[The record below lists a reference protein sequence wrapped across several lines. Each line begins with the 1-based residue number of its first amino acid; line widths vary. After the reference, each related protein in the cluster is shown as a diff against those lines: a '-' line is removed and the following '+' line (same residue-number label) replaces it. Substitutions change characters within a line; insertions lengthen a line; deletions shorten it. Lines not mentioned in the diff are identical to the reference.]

1 MMKKLLHNSLS
12 VFVLFVSLS
21 VRLVNAQNG
30 MVTGRVTDQDGSEI
44 PGVSVSVKGTSV
56 GTSTN
61 EKGEYGISVASG
73 GTLVFSFI
81 GFKRTEVNVTSQ
93 PVINVTLQSEA
104 SVLDEVVVTAL
115 GQTQEKRAIGYS
127 VQSIKSDEIKE
138 SGNPNMIGALQGK
151 VAGAVITG
159 SGGAPGA
166 GVNIIL
172 RGITS
177 LSGSADNQP
186 LFVID
191 GIIISNATTAGN
203 PLPSAGSASPGASE
217 QFANT
222 NRAADI
228 NPDDI
233 ESISVLKGPAATALY
248 GLRASNGAIIIT
260 TKRAK
265 TGKMNVSVSLSG
277 GVDVLGKS
285 PDIQKRFVQGRF
297 GEFISPTE
305 VRQRTPYQSFGPS
318 IIDNST
324 DEIID
329 NFRGFYQTGFRTNN
343 TVTISKGTEKGNIYF
358 SAGNNYQQGIV
369 PTTDFSR
376 TSGKLAGMYKLTKNF
391 SVSGSFN
398 YIRSGG
404 KRPPAGDKSIFSALS
419 YWPNTYDVNDYLN
432 ADGSYKNLL
441 PGFTDN
447 PRYLVEKSPRVD
459 KVNRYIADLTLNYD
473 IAPWLTAKYQLTYDA
488 FNERRFRQVDS
499 TFDVGTAVKGFL
511 IKEYINYREIN
522 SNLYVTATK
531 AFNESWTGSL
541 MVGNSVVDS
550 KRPDSYYERG
560 EGWRAPFTDDIS
572 SYRNQQTRP
581 YSPLQYRIVSFFADA
596 KLSYKDVLYLNAT
609 GRNDIVSTLPVASNS
624 FFYPSFNAGYIFTE
638 NLPKNNVLSYG
649 KLRAS
654 WAQVGKGT
662 DPYVIGAYYEIA
674 DNFPYGNTV
683 PGFIRRSTTAV
694 DNLKPERTTSIE
706 FGTELR
712 FFKNRLMVDATYFT
726 MDSKDQI
733 VRAPVSN
740 VSGYSFYYTN
750 IGLIRNKG
758 VELLLS
764 LKPVQTSAFNWDISL
779 NFTKMSGRVVEMPDE
794 LEEISYFDNGSRGV
808 LKVREGSKVGDLW
821 GLDYMRAPDGQKLIQ
836 ANGFP
841 LTSLITTQ
849 YGNALPDWTAGL
861 TNSFN
866 YKGIGLS
873 FLMEWR
879 KGGDVVDLGERNAFR
894 AGSIKITE
902 RRYEQVVFK
911 GVVEQTSEDG
921 PTTYVPNTKA
931 VVLDDAF
938 YNPSTARYMGNA
950 ADFNIQD
957 GSWIRLRTVSLN
969 YALPKSLLANSV
981 FAGGVRF
988 TLTGTNLFL
997 STPFRGYDPEALTFG
1012 SGTNLIGFVGR
1023 NNPAT
1028 KSFQF
1033 GVNVNF

>member
-1 MMKKLLHNSLS
+1 MMKKLLHNNLWALY
-12 VFVLFVSLS
+12 VLLLAWQGVW
-21 VRLVNAQNG
+21 AQSG
-30 MVTGRVTDQDGSEI
+30 GVTGKVTDQEGSDM
-44 PGVSVSVKGTSV
+44 PGVSVSIKGTSQ
-56 GTSTN
+56 GTTTN
-61 EKGEYGISVASG
+61 EQGQFSLSAANGA
-73 GTLVFSFI
+73 TLVFSFV
-81 GFKRTEVNVTSQ
+81 GFKRQEVSVGGRS
-93 PVINVTLQSEA
+93 VINVQLEPEA
-104 SVLDEVVVTAL
+104 EMLGEVVVTAL

-127 VQSIKSDEIKE
+127 VQAIRADEIRE
-138 SGNPNMIGALQGK
+138 SGNPNMVGALQGK

-186 LFVID
+186 LFVVD
-191 GIIISNATTAGN
+191 GIIISNSTTAGN

-260 TKRAK
+260 TKR
-265 TGKMNVSVSLSG
+265 GKSGKLNVSVSLSG

-285 PDIQKRFVQGRF
+285 PDIQRRFIQGRF

-318 IIDNST
+318 IIDNTT
-324 DEIID
+324 DRIYD

-343 TVTISKGTEKGNIYF
+343 SITLTKGSEKGNIYF
-358 SAGNNYQQGIV
+358 SAGHNYQQGIV
-369 PTTDFSR
+369 PMTHFGR
-376 TSGKLAGMYKLTKNF
+376 TSGKIAGTYNLTKRF

-404 KRPPAGDKSIFSALS
+404 KRPPAGDKSVFSALS
-419 YWPNTYDVNDYLN
+419 YWPNTYDVNDYMN
-432 ADGSYKNLL
+432 PDGSYKNLL

-459 KVNRYIADLTLNYD
+459 AVNRYIADVTLNYNITD
-473 IAPWLTAKYQLTYDA
+473 WLSAKYQVTIDA
-488 FNERRFRQVDS
+488 FNERRKRQVDS

-511 IKEYINYREIN
+511 IRENINYREIN
-522 SNLYVTATK
+522 SNLYVTASRQ
-531 AFNESWTGSL
+531 FNENWNGSL
-541 MVGNSVVDS
+541 MVGNSVVGS

-560 EGWRAPFTDDIS
+560 EGWKAPFDDEIS
-572 SYRNQQTRP
+572 SYRNQQKRF

-596 KLSYKDVLYLNAT
+596 KLSYKDLLYLNAT
-609 GRNDIVSTLPVASNS
+609 ARNDIVSTLPKANNS
-624 FFYPSFNAGYIFTE
+624 FFYPSFSAGYIFTE
-638 NLPKNNVLSYG
+638 NLPKNNILSYG

-662 DPYVIGAYYEIA
+662 DPYVIGVYYELA
-674 DNFPYGNTV
+674 DNFPFGNTV
-683 PGFIRRSTTAV
+683 PGYVRRSTTAAE
-694 DNLKPERTTSIE
+694 NLKPERTTSVE

-712 FFKNRLMVDATYFT
+712 FFRNRLMLDATYFT

-750 IGLIRNKG
+750 IGLIRNRG
-758 VELLLS
+758 MELLAS
-764 LKPVQTSAFNWDISL
+764 FKPVETSRFSWDLSL
-779 NFTKMSGRVVEMPDE
+779 NFTKMSGKVVEMPDE
-794 LEEISYFDNGSRGV
+794 LEEIAYFDNGSRGV

-821 GLDYMRAPDGQKLIQ
+821 GLDYLRAPDGQMLIQ
-836 ANGFP
+836 SNGFP
-841 LTSLITTQ
+841 LTSLVTTP

-861 TNSFN
+861 TNSFR
-866 YKGIGLS
+866 YRGIGLS
-873 FLMEWR
+873 FLLEWR
-879 KGGDVVDLGERNAFR
+879 QGGDVVDLGERNAFR
-894 AGSIKITE
+894 SGSIAITD

-911 GVVEQTSEDG
+911 GVMEQKSPDG
-921 PTTYVPNTKA
+921 SVTYVPNKKA

-938 YNPSTARYMGNA
+938 YNPSTARYMGNSA
-950 ADFNIQD
+950 EFNIQD
-957 GSWIRLRTVSLN
+957 GSWFRLRTVSLS
-969 YALPKSLLANSV
+969 YAIPKAALIKTV
-981 FAGGVRF
+981 FKGGVRF
-988 TLTGTNLFL
+988 SFTGTNLFL
-997 STPFRGYDPEALTFG
+997 NTPFRGYDPEALTFG

-1028 KSFQF
+1028 RSFQL
-1033 GVNVNF
+1033 GINANF

>member
-1 MMKKLLHNSLS
+1 MNRLLHNKLWA
-12 VFVLFVSLS
+12 FLLALAFIA
-21 VRLVNAQNG
+21 NAAKGQNATI
-30 MVTGRVTDQDGSEI
+30 TGKVTDPGGTEI
-44 PGVSVSVKGTSV
+44 PGVSVSVKGSSQ
-56 GTSTN
+56 GTLTN
-61 EKGEYGISVASG
+61 EKGDYTISVGSA

-81 GFKRTEVNVTSQ
+81 GFKKMEVAVGSKK
-93 PVINVTLQSEA
+93 VINTRLEPDV
-104 SVLDEVVVTAL
+104 SVLNEVVVTAL
-115 GQTQEKRAIGYS
+115 GQTQEKRSIGYS
-127 VQSIKSDEIKE
+127 VQSIKSDEIKN
-138 SGNPNMIGALQGK
+138 SGDPNVVGALQGK
-151 VAGAVITG
+151 VAGAIITG

-191 GIIISNATTAGN
+191 GIIISNSTTAGN
-203 PLPSAGSASPGASE
+203 PLPSAGTASPGASE

-260 TKRAK
+260 TKR
-265 TGKMNVSVSLSG
+265 GKSGKLNISVSASG

-285 PDIQKRFVQGRF
+285 PDIQTRFLQGRF

-318 IIDNST
+318 VIDNTT
-324 DEIID
+324 DKIYD

-343 TVTISKGTEKGNIYF
+343 NISITKGGEKGNIYF
-358 SAGNNYQQGIV
+358 SIGHNYQQGIV
-369 PTTDFSR
+369 PTTDFAR
-376 TSGKLAGMYKLTKNF
+376 TSGKIAGTYNLTDKF
-391 SVSGSFN
+391 SVSGSLN

-432 ADGSYKNLL
+432 ADGTYKNLL

-459 KVNRYIADLTLNYD
+459 KVNRYIADVTLNYNITD
-473 IAPWLTAKYQLTYDA
+473 WLTAKYQVTFDG
-488 FNERRFRQVDS
+488 FNERRSRQVDS

-511 IKEYINYREIN
+511 IKEFINYREIN

-531 AFNESWTGSL
+531 HFGENWTGSL
-541 MVGNSVVDS
+541 MVGNSIVDS
-550 KRPDSYYERG
+550 KRPESYYERG
-560 EGWRAPFTDDIS
+560 EGWKPPFTGEIS
-572 SYRNQQTRP
+572 SYRNQQKRL
-581 YSPLQYRIVSFFADA
+581 YSPLQYRIVSFFGDA
-596 KLSYKDVLYLNAT
+596 KLSYKEMLYLNVT
-609 GRNDIVSTLPVASNS
+609 GRNDIVSTLPVANNS
-624 FFYPSFNAGYIFTE
+624 FFYPSFSAGYIFTE
-638 NLPKNNVLSYG
+638 NLPKNNILSYG

-662 DPYVIGAYYEIA
+662 DPYVIGAYYELT
-674 DNFPYGNTV
+674 DNFPFGNSV
-683 PGFIRRSTTAV
+683 PGYVRRPTTAA

-712 FFKNRLMVDATYFT
+712 FFKNRLMVDATYFK

-758 VELLLS
+758 LELLLS
-764 LKPVQTSAFNWDISL
+764 LKPVQSAKFNWDMSL

-794 LEEISYFDNGSRGV
+794 LEEIAYFDNGSRGV

-821 GLDYMRAPDGQKLIQ
+821 GLDYLRAPDGQLLIQ
-836 ANGFP
+836 GNGYP
-841 LTSLITTQ
+841 LTSLTTTQ

-866 YKGIGLS
+866 YKGLGLS
-873 FLMEWR
+873 LLLEWR
-879 KGGDVVDLGERNAFR
+879 QGGDVVDLGERNAFR

-902 RRYEQVVFK
+902 KRYEQVVFK
-911 GVVEQTSEDG
+911 GVVEQKSADG
-921 PTTYVPNTKA
+921 QVTYVPNTKK

-938 YNPSTARYMGNA
+938 YNPSTARYLGNSA
-950 ADFNIQD
+950 QFNIQD
-957 GSWIRLRTVSLN
+957 GSWFRLRTVNLN
-969 YALPKSLLANSV
+969 YALPKNIIAKTV

-988 TLTGTNLFL
+988 SLTATNLFL
-997 STPFRGYDPEALTFG
+997 NTPFRGYDPEALTFG

-1028 KSFQF
+1028 RSFQF
-1033 GVNVNF
+1033 GINANF